1 MNISLEI
8 ISDKINYRDVYKLD
22 SDMTINQFIDHIEDK
37 FGEEVVNIK
46 IKSIDGEERLVN
58 LDDVVSKYQDDDDT
72 FEVYTEEIRVKN
84 DIDLYRPENRI
95 TFAEY
100 QNFYK
105 TGKTTDNIR
114 QLRNAFITAIQA
126 YAAEHRNGNSRRAL
140 AAARRKVESETEALE
155 TAKNRRAL
163 FLGYKQLNTSGLWIT
178 TLLSPEVNNR
188 IDLKPSDIAADN
200 IGNLYVISQRLRKIF
215 KIPQNFQITPFAETV
230 EFDKPATICYF
241 KEKLYVGDDRLI
253 REIDI
258 KNQQV
263 KTLAGNTDPEKED
276 IYNIVSGVGNE
287 ANFYELESIR
297 PTDDGTLKVTCED
310 NMAIVELNGKVTKIE
325 TPNYDNW
332 VEKQARDAEGNTYY
346 FREGEFIIQSPD
358 GSKKSYNQDIEM
370 PLFDGPIERAGF
382 GDLYASIGCTY
393 DPVTRRVFFCNN
405 DAVRVVEVVND
416 TSPTNRNKKAKQNI
430 LEELKAM
437 PPTEVFPGGRNY
449 HAAMNRLVAPPA
461 PNERRRKT
469 RKVRKARKAKK
480 SRKHNSRRR

>member
-1 MNISLEI
+1 
-8 ISDKINYRDVYKLD
+8 
-22 SDMTINQFIDHIEDK
+22 
-37 FGEEVVNIK
+37 
-46 IKSIDGEERLVN
+46 
-58 LDDVVSKYQDDDDT
+58 
-72 FEVYTEEIRVKN
+72 
-84 DIDLYRPENRI
+84 
-95 TFAEY
+95 
-100 QNFYK
+100 
-105 TGKTTDNIR
+105 
-114 QLRNAFITAIQA
+114 
-126 YAAEHRNGNSRRAL
+126 L

-310 NMAIVELNGKVTKIE
+310 NMAIVELNGNEIVSTIGVEIPTNTK
-325 TPNYDNW
+325 
-332 VEKQARDAEGNTYY
+332 
-346 FREGEFIIQSPD
+346 
-358 GSKKSYNQDIEM
+358 
-370 PLFDGPIERAGF
+370 
-382 GDLYASIGCTY
+382 
-393 DPVTRRVFFCNN
+393 
-405 DAVRVVEVVND
+405 D
-416 TSPTNRNKKAKQNI
+416 TS
-430 LEELKAM
+430 LE
-437 PPTEVFPGGRNY
+437 
-449 HAAMNRLVAPPA
+449 
-461 PNERRRKT
+461 
-469 RKVRKARKAKK
+469 K
-480 SRKHNSRRR
+480 S